1 MFLNNGKHGQGTHCT
16 KMGADKV
23 SFFGQ
28 WSKMQIIPLKN
39 FIIKTWFIQ
48 FLWFFRLKCWF
59 KGQIISRIHLSLPNA
74 YKLMCFDKNIN
85 GNGDDKFFEW
95 DYWSLH
101 WPRKLTLVST
111 EKSSGFRWKK
121 ASLGVRSPCLQ
132 HYSQNPNHRWM
143 GERKGRRKLSYLIFL
158 FYSILKYSEKILSF
172 Y

>member
-1 MFLNNGKHGQGTHCT
+1 M
-16 KMGADKV
+16 M
-23 SFFGQ
+23 
-28 WSKMQIIPLKN
+28 
-39 FIIKTWFIQ
+39 
-48 FLWFFRLKCWF
+48 
-59 KGQIISRIHLSLPNA
+59 SRIHLSLPNA

-143 GERKGRRKLSYLIFL
+143 GERKGRRKLSY
-158 FYSILKYSEKILSF
+158 FYFILYWNTVRKFFHFIRKWEWRNLTHSELKYSISF
-172 Y
+172 WNWFWRLIVANRPIVLNFYQKMPVFF